1 MRIALNP
8 SSVDDYRLFL
18 RIKQLPKYE
27 FEGFDALVPDEY
39 AGLLGVARTKPRE
52 RPYKPSEFLFDYQAD
67 IARTAIHKRK
77 FAAFVDCGLGKTLIM
92 GEFVRHVAGCLDDG
106 KRVLIVSPLMVVD
119 QTMAEFEKFCGS
131 KMPVER
137 LNSRTLT
144 AWLRGGPGEKIGIV
158 NYDALNDETPSG
170 CLGAMVLDESSML
183 KSQYGKWGQ
192 TCIRI
197 GRGLEWKLCLTGTPA
212 PNDRIEY
219 GNHAVFLD
227 QFPTL
232 NSFLARFFVNR
243 GQTDNRW
250 ELKAHAL
257 EPFYRALSHWSIFL
271 TNPATYGWKDNTA
284 NVPPI
289 EVHIDRIDMTA
300 EQWDAMQTE
309 TGNLFATGGGG
320 ITQRTRMARI
330 AKGTNGI
337 ATNKPEF
344 IRKMV
349 ERFAPESVIIWCLYN
364 EEQDGLASI
373 LPDAANISGDTPH
386 EKRMAL
392 IEDFKAG
399 RRRVLISKPK
409 ILGFGLNLQIATR
422 HIFSG
427 LQDSYESYYQ
437 AVKRSN
443 RYGSTKPLNVHIPI
457 TEIEQPMVATVLEKA
472 KRVQQDT
479 EEQERIFRKSMVNGK
494 EKR

>member
-18 RIKQLPKYE
+18 KIKTLPKFE

-39 AGLLGVARTKPRE
+39 LAMLGIGAAE
-52 RPYKPSEFLFDYQAD
+52 RVDKAYRPADFLFDYQGD
-67 IARTAIHKRK
+67 IAQMAIHKRK
-77 FAAFVDCGLGKTLIM
+77 FSVFADCGLGKTFIM
-92 GEFVRHVAGCLDDG
+92 AEFVRHAGSCVG
-106 KRVLIVSPLMVVD
+106 ERKVLIVSPLMVID
-119 QTMAEFEKFCGS
+119 QTIGEIQKFYGG
-131 KMPVER
+131 KLPVEK
-137 LNSRTLT
+137 LT
-144 AWLRGGPGEKIGIV
+144 ARRLSAWLCSPGAGVGIV
-158 NYDALNDETPSG
+158 NYDALDDETPQG
-170 CLGAMVLDESSML
+170 NLGGLVLDESSML

-192 TCIRI
+192 ACIRI

-232 NSFLARFFVNR
+232 NAFLARFFVNR

-250 ELKAHAL
+250 ELKAHAI
-257 EPFYRALSHWSIFL
+257 EPFYRSLSHWSIFL
-271 TNPATYGWKDNTA
+271 TNPATYGWKDNTC
-284 NVPPI
+284 NIPPI
-289 EVHIDRIDMTA
+289 HVHIERIDMTGQ
-300 EQWDAMQTE
+300 QWEAMQTE

-330 AKGTNGI
+330 AKGTGGI
-337 ATNKPEF
+337 ATNKPEY
-344 IRKMV
+344 IRAMV
-349 ERFAPESVIIWCLYN
+349 EKFAPESVIIWCLYN
-364 EEQDGLASI
+364 EEQDGLARL

-386 EKRMAL
+386 ERRL
-392 IEDFKAG
+392 ELVEDFKAG

-443 RYGSTKPLNVHIPI
+443 RYGSTEPLHVHIPI

-472 KRVQQDT
+472 KRVQADT
-479 EEQERIFRKSMVNGK
+479 EEQERIFRKAMLTKGE
-494 EKR
+494 EK